1 MPSPRPTLVTAAVMA
16 LAGAALVLWPGTGG
30 RPRRAGTPGARPAA
44 TAPAPGGA
52 AHGPTPPAA
61 GAPEG
66 APGPSPE
73 VAARF
78 AERVAA
84 LEARG
89 AAAPGDRDALL
100 ELARLL
106 HDGHRVRDALPRY
119 RQAIALDPDDP
130 GPYYDLASA
139 HASLGAWDNARAVLE
154 ERLAR
159 APGDGVALYDLGVIE
174 VQAGDGAA
182 AARRWR
188 RAQEVATDP
197 DLRRRVEVALARL
210 AAEGRG
216 GA

>member
-1 MPSPRPTLVTAAVMA
+1 M
-16 LAGAALVLWPGTGG
+16 
-30 RPRRAGTPGARPAA
+30 
-44 TAPAPGGA
+44 
-52 AHGPTPPAA
+52 
-61 GAPEG
+61 
-66 APGPSPE
+66 
-73 VAARF
+73 AARF

-84 LEARG
+84 LEARV

-119 RQAIALDPDDP
+119 RRAIALDPDDP

-139 HASLGAWDNARAVLE
+139 HASLGALDDARAVLQ

-159 APGDGVALYDLGVIE
+159 VPDDGVALYDLGVVE
-174 VQAGDGAA
+174 AQAGDAAA
-182 AARRWR
+182 AARRWQ
-188 RAQEVATDP
+188 RAREVTTDP

-210 AAEGRG
+210 AAGPRG